1 MEDEGGPF
9 EVGFQE
15 QASNHPKL
23 LRLRAVVVSVGEAK
37 REYLKRVRIGET
49 NESEPSMTRRD
60 SETCRQNQERFYL
73 LGRAC
78 RTPDYRACG
87 DRRIGG
93 VKPIQASVR
102 NCGNQ
107 SFRCK
112 GRSTSGDNHEASVP
126 KRSTGADR
134 LVVAKKAGNAAGAK
148 GSGQEV
154 VFDAQVATGGGE

>member
-1 MEDEGGPF
+1 M
-9 EVGFQE
+9 
-15 QASNHPKL
+15 
-23 LRLRAVVVSVGEAK
+23 GEAK
-37 REYLKRVRIGET
+37 REYLERVGIGET

-60 SETCRQNQERFYL
+60 SETCRQNQKRIYL

-78 RTPDYRACG
+78 RRPEYWACD
-87 DRRIGG
+87 DRRKGG

-112 GRSTSGDNHEASVP
+112 GRSTSGEHHEASVP

-134 LVVAKKAGNAAGAK
+134 LVVVKKAGNAAGAK
-148 GSGQEV
+148 GSDQEV
-154 VFDAQVATGGGE
+154 AFSAQLATGGGE